1 MILLQLVDHGNNM
14 AARPGEL
21 VNKLSFILV
30 IAFVTSLQ
38 ACTSEIESRLDEPG
52 RGQVQNRGA
61 GTSNWWDKLP
71 RPEWSKYERV
81 AVDDN
86 WFGV

>member
-1 MILLQLVDHGNNM
+1 MN
-14 AARPGEL
+14 EL
-21 VNKLSFILV
+21 NFILV
-30 IAFVTSLQ
+30 IAFVALLQ
-38 ACTSEIESRLDEPG
+38 SCTPDAAPKLEP
-52 RGQVQNRGA
+52 RADDIADGQVQNRGA
-61 GTSNWWDKLP
+61 GTGNWWDKLP

>member
-1 MILLQLVDHGNNM
+1 MN
-14 AARPGEL
+14 EL
-21 VNKLSFILV
+21 NIILV

-38 ACTSEIESRLDEPG
+38 ACTSEIESRLDETG
-52 RGQVQNRGA
+52 QGQVQNRGA
-61 GTSNWWDKLP
+61 GTGNWWDKLP

-86 WFGV
+86 WFEV